1 MTATSSSAIPSYVPA
16 DQRPER
22 MSREEMD
29 ALVSTIPLHSAAL
42 LAGPANVIM
51 QMANA
56 PVGRGVVESKV
67 ESGNILKHPI
77 KRTRTTLSYLAVA
90 AIGSPADRKAYREA
104 VNSAHRQVH
113 STKESPVKYNAMDPK
128 LQLWVAA
135 CLYKG
140 WEDTERLYGH
150 KKNLSE
156 EHYRM
161 GATMGTTL
169 QMPYEMWP
177 ETRADFQKYW
187 DETVAGIEMDEEVRK
202 YLTKLA
208 KLTFLGEVPTALLGW
223 YAEAL
228 TLGYLPTEFQDMLK
242 LHPTK
247 GQKRF
252 FDAHNV
258 LIRTATRLTPKPIQE
273 LPFRVLLADVRRRIR
288 TGQPLI

>member
-1 MTATSSSAIPSYVPA
+1 MTATSSYVPA
-16 DQRPER
+16 DQRPAR

-29 ALVSTIPLHSAAL
+29 ALVSTIPLHAAAL

-56 PVGRGVVESKV
+56 PVGRGVVESRV

-113 STKESPVKYNAMDPK
+113 STSTSPVKYNAMDPS

-140 WEDTERLYGH
+140 WEDTERLCGRPSS
-150 KKNLSE
+150 LTE

-161 GATMGTTL
+161 AATMGTTL

-177 ETRADFQKYW
+177 ATRADFQRYW
-187 DETVAGIEMDEEVRK
+187 DDTIAAIEMDDDVRK

-223 YAEAL
+223 YAESL
-228 TLGYLPTEFQDMLK
+228 TLGYLPVEFQDMLE
-242 LHPTK
+242 LHPSK
-247 GQKRF
+247 AQQRF
-252 FDAHNV
+252 FNAHNL
-258 LIRTATRLTPKPIQE
+258 LIRTATRVTPKPLQE